1 MTFNVD
7 KLCNHRQH
15 LKHQSQ
21 SPSQILPAAL
31 SLAAF
36 LGAFLMTCMSSAQT
50 TLLQLCLAQSL
61 LAFVQSFFLDIHILV
76 FQDSMCYTNCTK
88 QRFKN
93 QRSWLAVNRIDLRL
107 DCPLR
112 VRHHAN
118 NISFLVTNTCNTY
131 SGAVNFFA
139 ISKDDLIIFLKICK
153 RLLICIVSTF
163 SVCNRYWNFLSKI
176 SLVCKRSLVI

>member
-7 KLCNHRQH
+7 KLCNHHQH

-21 SPSQILPAAL
+21 IHSQILPEVL
-31 SLAAF
+31 SLVAF
-36 LGAFLMTCMSSAQT
+36 LDAFLMTCMSSAQT
-50 TLLQLCLAQSL
+50 ILLQLCLAQSL

-76 FQDSMCYTNCTK
+76 FQDSMRYTNCTK

-93 QRSWLAVNRIDLRL
+93 QRSWLAVNRINLRL
-107 DCPLR
+107 NCPLR

-131 SGAVNFFA
+131 SRAVNFFA
-139 ISKDDLIIFLKICK
+139 ISKDNLIIFLKICK
-153 RLLICIVSTF
+153 RLLICIVSTLA
-163 SVCNRYWNFLSKI
+163 VCNWYWNFLPK
-176 SLVCKRSLVI
+176 L